1 MNSDRS
7 MCPTEH
13 RSEEPKR
20 VLAVMRHPLGGIRTY
35 ILYNYPTLIDAG
47 YHFTFVAPKSERF
60 DAFQDELREW
70 PGVEFTEIGVHGQDY
85 KPNSPLKFISLR
97 HLLKSHK
104 PCLIHSHG
112 FNAGTAVSLANIGI
126 GIPHLFISHGV
137 IRSEKQ
143 FQGIVGRMKLRLL
156 GYLLG
161 RADKIIAVT
170 HDAKQ
175 NYLQYLPALRGK
187 PDKLQTIVH
196 GIDVAR
202 FRNGRATQVDPT
214 LRASLG
220 IDQGSVLLGFLGR
233 FMEPKGFL
241 VLIEALDRMLATGL
255 PSRKFH
261 LLAVGSGDFEE
272 KYRAEVERRVRL
284 KGCVTFTGHVP
295 DVMPVFRE
303 IDVLVMPSLW
313 EACGLLAM
321 EAMCAGVPVLGTDCV
336 GLREVLEDTPSVA
349 VPADDPEALAKAL
362 KTAIE
367 SPWTQAA
374 RDFASQAQKRFD
386 IRPAA
391 GQLLQLF
398 EEVRSKK

>member
-1 MNSDRS
+1 MTSDQS
-7 MCPTEH
+7 MPPTEH
-13 RSEEPKR
+13 RSEELKR

-47 YHFTFVAPKSERF
+47 YRFTFVAPKSERF
-60 DAFQDELREW
+60 DALQDELRDW
-70 PGVEFTEIGVHGQDY
+70 PGVEFAEISVHGQDY
-85 KPNSPLKFISLR
+85 KPYSPLKFMSLR
-97 HLLKSHK
+97 RLLKSHK

-112 FNAGTAVSLANIGI
+112 FNAGAAVALANIGI
-126 GIPHLFISHGV
+126 GVPHLFTSHDV
-137 IRSEKQ
+137 IRPEAQ
-143 FQGIVGRMKLRLL
+143 FPGIAGRLKLRVF
-156 GYLLG
+156 GYLLS
-161 RADKIIAVT
+161 RADKIVAVT

-175 NYLQYLPALRGK
+175 NHLQHLPALRK
-187 PDKLQTIVH
+187 NPNKLQTIVH

-202 FRNGRATQVDPT
+202 FRNGRATQADPA

-220 IDQGSVLLGFLGR
+220 IDQESVLLGFLGR
-233 FMEPKGFL
+233 FMEQKGFL
-241 VLIEALDRMLATGL
+241 VLVEALDRMLATGP

-261 LLAVGSGDFEE
+261 LLAVGSGDFEV

-284 KGCVTFTGHVP
+284 KGCVTFTDHVP

-321 EAMCAGVPVLGTDCV
+321 EAMSAGVPVLGTDCV
-336 GLREVLEDTPSVA
+336 GLREVLVDTPSMA
-349 VPADDPEALAKAL
+349 IPAGNPEALAEAL

-374 RDFASQAQKRFD
+374 REFVPEAQRIFD
-386 IRPAA
+386 VRSAA
-391 GQLLQLF
+391 DKLLQLF